1 LGIYKKRVEQNEV
14 DFLGILVHSC
24 SPPWHRNRGEM
35 APIFPLRLCS
45 DADRKNCITMTYLSE
60 GSGDLDFFAGLNVS
74 VLLRYLAMYAHG
86 HTSNQS
92 PASNLHRMMS
102 NPM

>member
-1 LGIYKKRVEQNEV
+1 
-14 DFLGILVHSC
+14 
-24 SPPWHRNRGEM
+24 
-35 APIFPLRLCS
+35 
-45 DADRKNCITMTYLSE
+45 MTYLSE